1 MPRRRRLIRTLIWAL
16 AIGLVVYAAAT
27 VVGPEIGVG
36 AKGTPPVQVLVAAR
50 DIDTLQPITPGLV
63 QPETVSL
70 DTFRALGPRP
80 VTAGDRGLLAGAVA
94 QQHIGAGQPLLVGM
108 LAGPKIGPG
117 ASLASLPASYGLY
130 AIQAP
135 YLSGPTSGL
144 APGAWVDVTAT
155 YRYKRDTTAVGPG
168 GIVTATLDAADSPYV
183 ATTVETKVQVTD
195 VRGAPQPAVT
205 IAIPRADARV
215 FDWYKQIDAS
225 FSFLEVSP
233 TARHAPRGSLSYS
246 TIKDRF
252 DVPGRT
258 STPRR

>member
-27 VVGPEIGVG
+27 LVGPGIGVG
-36 AKGTPPVQVLVAAR
+36 ARGTPPVQVLVAVR

-70 DTFRALGPRP
+70 DTFRALGPQP
-80 VTAGDRGLLAGAVA
+80 VTAGDQGVLAGAVA
-94 QQHIGAGQPLLVGM
+94 QQHIGAGQPLLFGM
-108 LAGPKIGPG
+108 LAGPKIGAG
-117 ASLASLPASYGLY
+117 RGIASLPPTDGLY

-144 APGAWVDVTAT
+144 APGVWVD
-155 YRYKRDTTAVGPG
+155 
-168 GIVTATLDAADSPYV
+168 VTATLDAADSPYV

-195 VRGAPQPAVT
+195 VRDAPQPAVT

-233 TARHAPRGSLSYS
+233 TAQRAPRGSLSYT

-252 DVPGRT
+252 DVPGPT